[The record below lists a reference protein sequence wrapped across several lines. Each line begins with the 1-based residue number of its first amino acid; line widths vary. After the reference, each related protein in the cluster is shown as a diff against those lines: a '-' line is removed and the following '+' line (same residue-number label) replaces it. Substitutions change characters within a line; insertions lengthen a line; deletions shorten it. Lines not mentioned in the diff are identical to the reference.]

1 MIIQEDDGE
10 VVGANSYVSIDEYVN
25 YFASRNIDLSS
36 QTDGQLE
43 ADLIAATFYLDTLN
57 NYCGYKLNGRNQT
70 TEFPR
75 AELYDCSGSSPELVE
90 GVPREIKEAQC
101 EYANIH
107 SAQGTLQ
114 PNEALT
120 GGIKKEKK
128 GIGSLSK
135 ETEYCGCASSGGVI
149 SYPVADNKIPDDFKC
164 NSNGELIHE

>member
-1 MIIQEDDGE
+1 MALIIQNDLGSQA
-10 VVGANSYVSIDEYVN
+10 GANSYVTMAEYIA
-25 YFASRNIDLSS
+25 YWLERNVTIVDSVAV
-36 QTDGQLE
+36 E
-43 ADLIAATFYLDTLN
+43 ADLISATSYLDSRYK
-57 NYCGYKLNGRNQT
+57 YCGYKLNGRVQT
-70 TEFPR
+70 TDWPR
-75 AELYDCSGSSPELVE
+75 TGVTDHSVCPSELVE
-90 GVPREIKEAQC
+90 GVPQEIKDAQC